1 MERIKD
7 VVYDLRQLI
16 RQLKYDKS
24 LIKYGWV
31 AEDLERLVADIEAQR
46 DAESE
51 LYDL

>member
-16 RQLKYDKS
+16 REVKYDKS
-24 LIKYGWV
+24 LAKYSWV

-46 DAESE
+46 EAQSE
-51 LYDL
+51 MYDL